1 MYMALTA
8 DAHVSGGSMKFPVGT
23 RRLTLCS
30 REGQHFGPFQ
40 KSAYEERSP
49 QIPLLEV
56 LVN

>member
-8 DAHVSGGSMKFPVGT
+8 DAHVSKRAMKFRVGT

-30 REGQHFGPFQ
+30 REGQHFSPLQ
-40 KSAYEERSP
+40 RAYEERSP
-49 QIPLLEV
+49 QSPLLEV